1 MLRRLLYIL
10 IIVLPFF
17 VISCSS
23 EKMLTKP
30 EAMERFRDLSPKEGA
45 DYYLENH
52 EQYSFLDTL
61 YQDSIMPA
69 VLQCNYF
76 DLDSVRDVLSDT
88 PFKAYID
95 PVYHQRRE
103 LLLQQVE
110 KEVEFNAIKQK
121 KVFDKF
127 YLPYLEMSI
136 DSMIDEDVDKVMSKY
151 AGGFLNFRKLAFFFG
166 RGRND
171 FKQMFWEKFDTVRYQ
186 NKIREYIYSFYDSVK
201 VQQDEYCNS
210 MTGSM
215 FKCRMRV
222 VTPPFR
228 IGLTGSTLS
237 YVKHYTSKQTSEMVG
252 EAIKDYAVPL
262 LLDVASGGAAL
273 VYDIG
278 NTAYDVNSM
287 VKEIKNMKI
296 DDDEMVKY
304 ICSHDLSY
312 QIKNFYLGLWTSQVY
327 KEVDRS
333 NKELFNYIQK
343 NL

>member
-1 MLRRLLYIL
+1 MLRHLLYFFV
-10 IIVLPFF
+10 IVLPFF
-17 VISCSS
+17 IVGCSS
-23 EKMLTKP
+23 EKTLSKL
-30 EAMERFRDLSPKEGA
+30 EAMEKFRDLSPKEGA
-45 DYYLENH
+45 DYYLENR

-88 PFKAYID
+88 PFKADID
-95 PVYHQRRE
+95 PVYFQQRAQ
-103 LLLQQVE
+103 LLQQVE
-110 KEVEFNAIKQK
+110 KEVEVNAHKQK

-151 AGGFLNFRKLAFFFG
+151 AGGFLNYRKLAFFFG

-186 NKIREYIYSFYDSVK
+186 NKIKDYIYSFYDSVK
-201 VQQDEYCNS
+201 VQQDEYCHS
-210 MTGSM
+210 MTGSA
-215 FKCRMRV
+215 FKCTMGV
-222 VTPPFR
+222 VTPPFK

-237 YVKHYTSKQTSEMVG
+237 YVKHYTSKQTNEMVG

-262 LLDVASGGAAL
+262 ILDVASGGAAL

-278 NTAYDVNSM
+278 NTAYDVNEM
-287 VKEIKNMKI
+287 VKEVKNMKV

-312 QIKNFYLGLWTSQVY
+312 QIRNYYIGLWTSQVY
-327 KEVDRS
+327 KEIDRS